1 MWGGWGSNPRPAD
14 YENYGPVHRTHYLH
28 GYHEAVPPMAP
39 IAVVAP
45 MARSTNRSTAA
56 APDPFVLLLY
66 VTSPAAPAM
75 HPREVWYVRS
85 PGLSE
90 CDREHN

>member
-1 MWGGWGSNPRPAD
+1 
-14 YENYGPVHRTHYLH
+14 VHRTHYLH

-39 IAVVAP
+39 IALLAP

-75 HPREVWYVRS
+75 HPREVWCVRS
-85 PGLSE
+85 PGLAE